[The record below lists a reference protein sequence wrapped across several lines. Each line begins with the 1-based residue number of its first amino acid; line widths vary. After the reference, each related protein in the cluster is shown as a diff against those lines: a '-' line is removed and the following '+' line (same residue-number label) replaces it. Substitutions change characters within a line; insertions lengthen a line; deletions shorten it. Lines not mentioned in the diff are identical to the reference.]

1 MSIIPPKKKS
11 KFINKSDQERLFQKF
26 YDNLE
31 MKKVI
36 ILVMF
41 LRMRTMLILLVRT
54 FQAVTQILMMKLIW
68 NSMTILPSVAAAI
81 GDPTPASK
89 QIFSNLEKVLDLDN
103 YNPCLFKNILSLS
116 IQILQKVFK

>member
-68 NSMTILPSVAAAI
+68 NSMA
-81 GDPTPASK
+81 
-89 QIFSNLEKVLDLDN
+89 
-103 YNPCLFKNILSLS
+103 
-116 IQILQKVFK
+116 ILQV

>member
-54 FQAVTQILMMKLIW
+54 FQAVTQILMMKLI
-68 NSMTILPSVAAAI
+68 
-81 GDPTPASK
+81 
-89 QIFSNLEKVLDLDN
+89 
-103 YNPCLFKNILSLS
+103 
-116 IQILQKVFK
+116 

>member
-1 MSIIPPKKKS
+1 MITCTM
-11 KFINKSDQERLFQKF
+11 
-26 YDNLE
+26 
-31 MKKVI
+31 MKVV

>member
-26 YDNLE
+26 YNNLE

-54 FQAVTQILMMKLIW
+54 FQAVTQILMMKLI
-68 NSMTILPSVAAAI
+68 
-81 GDPTPASK
+81 
-89 QIFSNLEKVLDLDN
+89 
-103 YNPCLFKNILSLS
+103 
-116 IQILQKVFK
+116 

>member
-11 KFINKSDQERLFQKF
+11 KFINKSDQEILFQKF

-54 FQAVTQILMMKLIW
+54 FQAVTQILMMKLI
-68 NSMTILPSVAAAI
+68 
-81 GDPTPASK
+81 
-89 QIFSNLEKVLDLDN
+89 
-103 YNPCLFKNILSLS
+103 
-116 IQILQKVFK
+116 